1 MELPDATK
9 KKIIFIKVIVYKL
22 LLWKERTRI
31 HHLSKLSEL
40 QHRIMP
46 LKTHFWTCLAYNFF
60 YNTTPK
66 YTLHFK
72 GHVQDNDKWWNGY
85 STIKERYNP
94 QKWKTGKKILKSE
107 QVKIRRTIP
116 HIASSHPLK
125 GKKRPQNTQT
135 TVIFAPFFL
144 SYFLFLTPF
153 LLFSS
158 SNTFTQKKTTL
169 ILWHFFQFKKKTFSS
184 HASIFCGIG
193 PMLAQVQN
201 NPD

>member
-40 QHRIMP
+40 QHHIMS
-46 LKTHFWTCLAYNFF
+46 LKTHFWTTLAYMFF
-60 YNTTPK
+60 LQHNAKICMTS
-66 YTLHFK
+66 HFK
-72 GHVQDNDKWWNGY
+72 GHVKHNDKWWYGY
-85 STIKERYNP
+85 SAIKERYNP
-94 QKWKTGKKILKSE
+94 QKWKTGQKILKSE

-144 SYFLFLTPF
+144 SDFLFWP
-153 LLFSS
+153 
-158 SNTFTQKKTTL
+158 
-169 ILWHFFQFKKKTFSS
+169 HFFPFKYF
-184 HASIFCGIG
+184 
-193 PMLAQVQN
+193 
-201 NPD
+201 